1 METSKFVEGEIAQL
15 RGFENMEPDAE
26 VAPLLFINVRGFT
39 RNLEGLRRI
48 VDKNL
53 SFDGGSDHQ
62 MVWFCGYGRDPVEQA
77 ALAENVRRIG
87 GSRCE

>member
-77 ALAENVRRIG
+77 ALAEKISRIR